1 VKQLEKGRISSF
13 QYMCMLLVVRITA
26 TTVTFP
32 FMTDHESPTDAW
44 IGAAIGIVV
53 SLVLL
58 ELIARFSLNFPN
70 MTVIQYSQSV
80 LGKFLG
86 SIAALLLIGFW
97 VFDAAVAGRAMGSA
111 MVNAFM
117 PETPVLVFIIVT
129 AFLSAN
135 GARQGLEITARWSE
149 LVAVGVVM
157 SALLLALPFQAMNF
171 QNLLPILPYG
181 IGPHLKRAAIIVAIF
196 LRYSV
201 VGMIV
206 PYVHNRKE
214 ILRYT
219 RIAVIISGAVLIAQ
233 SIVLV
238 AVFGARAT
246 SSAVPTLQLVRQ
258 ITIGE
263 FFERIEIFPVT
274 LWLLNNG
281 VNMGLF
287 IWASSLG
294 LAQLFGL
301 NRFEPLTYPIGG
313 LVTLLS
319 MLLFKNY
326 VEQIHYLIRV
336 QPIFVPVLVLG
347 VYALLY
353 AGFSIRKLVLPKQGN
368 LEAPMI
374 LEAGPDEIE

>member
-1 VKQLEKGRISSF
+1 MKQLEKGRISSF

-58 ELIARFSLNFPN
+58 ELIVRFSLNFPN

-97 VFDAAVAGRAMGSA
+97 VFDAAVAGRAMGNA

-219 RIAVIISGAVLIAQ
+219 RIAVLISGAVLIAQ

>member
-1 VKQLEKGRISSF
+1 MKQLEKGRISSL

-58 ELIARFSLNFPN
+58 ELIVRFSLNFPN

-219 RIAVIISGAVLIAQ
+219 RIAVLISGAVLIAQ

-353 AGFSIRKLVLPKQGN
+353 AGFSIKKLVLPKQGN

>member
-1 VKQLEKGRISSF
+1 
-13 QYMCMLLVVRITA
+13 MLLVVRITA

-58 ELIARFSLNFPN
+58 ELIVRFSLNFPN

-181 IGPHLKRAAIIVAIF
+181 IGPHLKRAAIIAAIF

-219 RIAVIISGAVLIAQ
+219 RIAVLISGAVLIAQ

>member
-1 VKQLEKGRISSF
+1 MKQLEKGRISSF

-53 SLVLL
+53 TLVLL
-58 ELIARFSLNFPN
+58 ELIVRFSLNFPN

-111 MVNAFM
+111 MVYAFM

-181 IGPHLKRAAIIVAIF
+181 IGPHLKRAAIIAAIF

-219 RIAVIISGAVLIAQ
+219 RIAVLISGAVLIAQ

>member
-1 VKQLEKGRISSF
+1 MKQLEKGRISSF

-58 ELIARFSLNFPN
+58 ELIVRFSLNFPN

-181 IGPHLKRAAIIVAIF
+181 IGPHLKRAAIIAAIF

-219 RIAVIISGAVLIAQ
+219 RIAVLISGAVLIAQ

-246 SSAVPTLQLVRQ
+246 SSAVPTLQLARQ

>member
-1 VKQLEKGRISSF
+1 MKQLEKGRISSF

-219 RIAVIISGAVLIAQ
+219 RIAVLISGAVLIAQ

>member
-1 VKQLEKGRISSF
+1 MKQLEKGRISSF

-58 ELIARFSLNFPN
+58 ELIVRFSLNFPN

-219 RIAVIISGAVLIAQ
+219 RIAVLISGAVLIAQ

-353 AGFSIRKLVLPKQGN
+353 AGFSIKKLVLPKQGN

>member
-1 VKQLEKGRISSF
+1 MKQLEKGRISSF

-111 MVNAFM
+111 MANAFM

>member
-1 VKQLEKGRISSF
+1 MRQLEKGRISSF

-219 RIAVIISGAVLIAQ
+219 RIAVLISGAVLIAQ

>member
-1 VKQLEKGRISSF
+1 VRQLEKGRISSF

-219 RIAVIISGAVLIAQ
+219 RIAVLISGAVLIAQ

>member
-1 VKQLEKGRISSF
+1 MKQLEKGRISSF

-58 ELIARFSLNFPN
+58 ELIVRFSLNFPN

-111 MVNAFM
+111 MVYAFM

-181 IGPHLKRAAIIVAIF
+181 IGPHLKRAAIIAAIF

-219 RIAVIISGAVLIAQ
+219 RIAVLISGAVLIAQ

>member
-219 RIAVIISGAVLIAQ
+219 RIAVLISGAVLIAQ

>member
-58 ELIARFSLNFPN
+58 ELIVRFSLNFPN

-181 IGPHLKRAAIIVAIF
+181 IGPHLKRAAIIAAIF

-219 RIAVIISGAVLIAQ
+219 RIAVLISGAVLIAQ

>member
-1 VKQLEKGRISSF
+1 MKQLEKGRISSF

-97 VFDAAVAGRAMGSA
+97 VFDAAVAGIAMGSA

-219 RIAVIISGAVLIAQ
+219 RIAVLISGAVLIAQ

>member
-1 VKQLEKGRISSF
+1 MKQLEKGRISSF

-26 TTVTFP
+26 TSVTFP

-58 ELIARFSLNFPN
+58 ELIVRFSLNFPN

-97 VFDAAVAGRAMGSA
+97 VFDAAVAGRAMGNA

-219 RIAVIISGAVLIAQ
+219 RIAVLISGAVLIAQ

>member
-1 VKQLEKGRISSF
+1 MKQLEKGRISSF

>member
-1 VKQLEKGRISSF
+1 MKQLEKGRISSF

-70 MTVIQYSQSV
+70 MTVIQYSQFV

-219 RIAVIISGAVLIAQ
+219 RIAVLISGAVLIAQ
-233 SIVLV
+233 SIILV

>member
-1 VKQLEKGRISSF
+1 MKQLEKGRISSF

-58 ELIARFSLNFPN
+58 ELIVRFSLNFPN

-219 RIAVIISGAVLIAQ
+219 RIAVLISGAVLIAQ

>member
-58 ELIARFSLNFPN
+58 ELIVRFSLNFPN

-219 RIAVIISGAVLIAQ
+219 RIAVLISGAVLIAQ

-353 AGFSIRKLVLPKQGN
+353 AGFSIRKLLLPKQGN

>member
-1 VKQLEKGRISSF
+1 MKQLEKGRISSF

-58 ELIARFSLNFPN
+58 ELIVRFSLNFPN

-219 RIAVIISGAVLIAQ
+219 RIAVLISGAVLIAQ
-233 SIVLV
+233 SIILV

-326 VEQIHYLIRV
+326 VEQIHYLICV

>member
-58 ELIARFSLNFPN
+58 ELIVRFSLNFPN

-219 RIAVIISGAVLIAQ
+219 RIAVLISGAVLIAQ

>member
-26 TTVTFP
+26 TSVTFP

-58 ELIARFSLNFPN
+58 ELIVRFSLNFPN

-97 VFDAAVAGRAMGSA
+97 VFDAAVAGRAMGNA

-219 RIAVIISGAVLIAQ
+219 RIAVLISGAVLIAQ

>member
-1 VKQLEKGRISSF
+1 MKQLEKGRISSF

-58 ELIARFSLNFPN
+58 ELIVRFSLNFPN

-97 VFDAAVAGRAMGSA
+97 VFDAAVAGRAMGNA

-219 RIAVIISGAVLIAQ
+219 RIAVLISGAVLIAQ
-233 SIVLV
+233 SIILV

>member
-1 VKQLEKGRISSF
+1 MKQLEKGRISSF

-58 ELIARFSLNFPN
+58 ELIVRFSLNFPN

-219 RIAVIISGAVLIAQ
+219 RIAVLISGAVLIAQ
-233 SIVLV
+233 SIILV

>member
-1 VKQLEKGRISSF
+1 MKQLEKGRISSL

-58 ELIARFSLNFPN
+58 ELIVRFSLNFPN

-219 RIAVIISGAVLIAQ
+219 RIAVLISGAVLIAQ

>member
-1 VKQLEKGRISSF
+1 MKQLEKGRISSF

-58 ELIARFSLNFPN
+58 ELIVRFSLNFPN

-111 MVNAFM
+111 MVYAFM

-219 RIAVIISGAVLIAQ
+219 RIAVLISGAVLIAQ

>member
-1 VKQLEKGRISSF
+1 MKQLEKGRISSF

-219 RIAVIISGAVLIAQ
+219 RIAVLISGAVLIAQ

-353 AGFSIRKLVLPKQGN
+353 AGFSIRKLVLPKQRN

>member
-1 VKQLEKGRISSF
+1 MKQLEKGRISSF

-58 ELIARFSLNFPN
+58 ELIVRFSLNFPN

-181 IGPHLKRAAIIVAIF
+181 IGPHLKRAAIIAAIF

-219 RIAVIISGAVLIAQ
+219 RIAVLISGAVLIAQ

>member
-1 VKQLEKGRISSF
+1 MKQLEKGRISSF

-70 MTVIQYSQSV
+70 MTVIQYSQFV

-219 RIAVIISGAVLIAQ
+219 RIAVLISGAVLIAQ

>member
-1 VKQLEKGRISSF
+1 MKQLEKGRISSF

-219 RIAVIISGAVLIAQ
+219 RIAVLISGAVLIAQ
-233 SIVLV
+233 SIILV

>member
-1 VKQLEKGRISSF
+1 MKQLEKGRISSF

-181 IGPHLKRAAIIVAIF
+181 IGPHLKRAAIIAAIF

-219 RIAVIISGAVLIAQ
+219 RIAVLISGAVLIAQ